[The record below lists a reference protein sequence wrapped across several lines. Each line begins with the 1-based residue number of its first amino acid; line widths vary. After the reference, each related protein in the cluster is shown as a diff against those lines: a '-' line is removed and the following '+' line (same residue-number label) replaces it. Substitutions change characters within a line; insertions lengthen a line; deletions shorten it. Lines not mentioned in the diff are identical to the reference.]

1 MEISSVLAFRDV
13 GLLAV
18 MIKYFSH
25 RHRLQRLDLGE
36 YGCACLFFAPCQGV
50 GCFVVFQLPYEFTE
64 FCLVTFGSMV
74 ETGFVGGISCFE

>member
-36 YGCACLFFAPCQGV
+36 YGTLSNLHEKQQRDIYIYIYTNILCNYF
-50 GCFVVFQLPYEFTE
+50 
-64 FCLVTFGSMV
+64 
-74 ETGFVGGISCFE
+74 